1 MVFSSLTFLFLF
13 LPITLILYYA
23 VPKKVKNLVL
33 LVMSLVFYAWGEP
46 VYVILMLYSILLNYA
61 AGRLMEAEP
70 KHKKAVLVFAVV
82 LNLLILG
89 FFKYY
94 GFAVGSVNKAFGLSI
109 PIRDIALP
117 IGISFYTFQALS
129 YVIDLYRGK
138 FPAQRNFISFACYI
152 TMFPQLI
159 AGPIVRYEEIEK
171 QLGERKLTLARFGKG
186 ALRFIFGLG
195 KKVLLANLAGAL
207 FDEVHALPALSF
219 ATSWVGALA
228 YTFQIYF
235 DFSGYSD
242 MAIGL
247 GDMLGFHFSE
257 NFNYPYAACSVTDFW
272 RRWHISLGTW
282 FREYVYIPLGGN
294 RVKWARHILNV
305 MIVWFLTGLW
315 HGAGWTF
322 IVWGLFYGV
331 LLIFEKYV
339 LNKLKIPKAV
349 RWILTMLAVIIG
361 WVIFSA
367 DDLAG
372 AGRMLASMS
381 GVPAIAAAIRGEANA
396 QALFSGNAMYF
407 LTTGGILL
415 AIEAIF
421 SGPWMGAIQK
431 SFKKYVPGRVVI
443 TLFAVALLVLSIA
456 FLATENYNPFLY
468 FRF

>member
-13 LPITLILYYA
+13 LPVTLILYYA

-61 AGRLMEAEP
+61 AGRLMEAAPE
-70 KHKKAVLVFAVV
+70 HKKAVLVFTVI

-89 FFKYY
+89 FFKYA
-94 GFAVGSVNKAFGLSI
+94 GFLVGTLNGWFGLNI
-109 PIRDIALP
+109 PLRDIALP

-138 FPAQRNFISFACYI
+138 FPAQRNFISFAAYI

-171 QLGERKLTLARFGKG
+171 QLGERKLTLSRFGKG
-186 ALRFIFGLG
+186 ALRFIFGLA

-207 FDEVHALPALSF
+207 FDEVQALPALSF
-219 ATSWVGALA
+219 ASSWIGALA
-228 YTFQIYF
+228 YTFQIFF

-257 NFNYPYAACSVTDFW
+257 NFNYPYAATSVTDFW

-294 RVKWARHILNV
+294 RVSVMRHILNV
-305 MIVWFLTGLW
+305 MIVWLLTGLW

-322 IVWGLFYGV
+322 IVWGLFYGG
-331 LLIFEKYV
+331 LLIFEKCV
-339 LNKLKIPKAV
+339 WNKLKIPKAV
-349 RWILTMLAVIIG
+349 RWFFTMLAVIVG

-367 DDLAG
+367 NSLGG
-372 AGRMLASMS
+372 AGQMLYAMS
-381 GVPAIAAAIRGEANA
+381 GLPAIAAAIRGDAAA
-396 QALFSGNAMYF
+396 QTLFSGNGLYLIAA
-407 LTTGGILL
+407 GGALL
-415 AIEAIF
+415 AIEAICA
-421 SGPWMGAIQK
+421 GPWMGSLQK
-431 SFKKYVPGRVVI
+431 ACQRNVVGRIVLG
-443 TLFAVALLVLSIA
+443 LFAAAVLVLSVA

>member
-13 LPITLILYYA
+13 LPVTLILYYA

-33 LVMSLVFYAWGEP
+33 LLMSLVFYAWGEP

-61 AGRLMEAEP
+61 AGRLMEKEP
-70 KHKKAVLVFAVV
+70 AHKKAVLVFAVV

-94 GFAVGSVNKAFGLSI
+94 GFAVGSVNKAFGLAI

-171 QLGERKLTLARFGKG
+171 QLEERRLTLARFGKG

-207 FDEVHALPALSF
+207 FDEIHALPELSF
-219 ATSWVGALA
+219 AASWIGALA

-294 RVKWARHILNV
+294 RVKWGRHILNV
-305 MIVWFLTGLW
+305 MVVWFLTGLW

-339 LNKLKIPKAV
+339 LSKLKIPKAF
-349 RWILTMLAVIIG
+349 RWMMTMLAVIIG

-367 DDLAG
+367 DDLFG
-372 AGRMLASMS
+372 AGRMLAAMS
-381 GVPAIAAAIRGEANA
+381 GIPAITAVIRGDAGA
-396 QALFSGNAMYF
+396 SALFSGNARYF

-415 AIEAIF
+415 AIEAVF
-421 SGPWMGAIQK
+421 SGPWTGKITKA
-431 SFKKYVPGRVVI
+431 FKKNVPGRVVI
-443 TLFAVALLVLSIA
+443 ALFAAALLLLCIA

>member
-1 MVFSSLTFLFLF
+1 MVFSSLTFLLMF
-13 LPITLILYYA
+13 LPVTLILYYA
-23 VPKKVKNLVL
+23 VPKKIKNLVL

-70 KHKKAVLVFAVV
+70 KHKKAVLVFAVI

-94 GFAVGSVNKAFGLSI
+94 GFAAGSLNKAFGLRI
-109 PIRDIALP
+109 PVRDIALP

-138 FPAQRNFISFACYI
+138 FPAQRNFIHFACYI

-171 QLGERKLTLARFGKG
+171 QLAERRLTLARFGKG
-186 ALRFIFGLG
+186 ALRFTFGLA

-207 FDEVHALPALSF
+207 FDEIHALPQLSF
-219 ATSWVGALA
+219 ATSWIGALS

-257 NFNYPYAACSVTDFW
+257 NFNYPYAAASVTEFW

-294 RVKWARHILNV
+294 KVRWARHILNV
-305 MIVWFLTGLW
+305 MVVWLLTGLW

-322 IVWGLFYGV
+322 IIWGVFYGV

-349 RWILTMLAVIIG
+349 RWVLTMLAVIVG

-367 DDLAG
+367 DDLSG
-372 AGRMLASMS
+372 AGRMLASMT
-381 GVPAIAAAIRGEANA
+381 GIPAIAAAVSGEAGA
-396 QALFSGNAMYF
+396 QALFSGGARYF
-407 LTTGGILL
+407 FAAGGILL
-415 AIEAIF
+415 AIEAFF
-421 SGPWMGAIQK
+421 SGPWIRTMTQV
-431 SFKKYVPGRVVI
+431 FRKYVFGRILLTV
-443 TLFAVALLVLSIA
+443 FAVAVLVLSIA

>member
-13 LPITLILYYA
+13 LPVTLILYYA

-70 KHKKAVLVFAVV
+70 KHKKAVLVFAVI

-207 FDEVHALPALSF
+207 FDEIHVLPELSF
-219 ATSWVGALA
+219 ATSWIGALA

-294 RVKWARHILNV
+294 RVKWFRHILNV
-305 MIVWFLTGLW
+305 MVVWLLTGLW

-322 IVWGLFYGV
+322 IIWGLFYGV

-339 LNKLKIPKAV
+339 LNKLRIPKAI
-349 RWILTMLAVIIG
+349 RWVLTMLAVIIG

-381 GVPAIAAAIRGEANA
+381 GVPAIAAAIRGDAGA
-396 QALFSGNAMYF
+396 QTLFSGNALYF
-407 LTTGGILL
+407 LTTGGLLL
-415 AIEAIF
+415 AIEAVF
-421 SGPWMGAIQK
+421 SGPWMGAIGK

-443 TLFAVALLVLSIA
+443 ALFAVALLVLSIA